1 MMVHFP
7 QHWSA
12 CPGYT
17 ILANLWVISSERQ
30 RIRQDLSPAQEE
42 LQDGEEA
49 TYSRPASLPWELEPI
64 TSPLTLICKMRTLD
78 RILPRSLPVLTFYDQ
93 SASFPIS
100 WRKENL
106 FFTFS
111 SMKLKIKS
119 PVKWKFISHSR
130 VARNEVNNAGLKS
143 QRTSAR
149 RHCVLHLM
157 NPPSNR
163 VLLLFLFHRWRN
175 QNMGRFGGMP
185 KATPL
190 EAAESGSKHQ
200 CPSSTLLC
208 HSTKGLLSLV
218 DVKLWLVNKD
228 SVLSQS
234 PLGLS
239 RCYQR
244 NTCLQGRNASLL
256 APVILAASC
265 VSVAS
270 LCPQPPALSIC
281 LKLLLL
287 CAIFL
292 WWCSSRHLKKLSRCS
307 VNLSGC
313 NCEK

>member
-17 ILANLWVISSERQ
+17 ILANFWVISSERQ

-78 RILPRSLPVLTFYDQ
+78 WILPRSLPVLTFYDQ

-100 WRKENL
+100 WKKENL
-106 FFTFS
+106 FLTFS

-143 QRTSAR
+143 RRTSAR

-175 QNMGRFGGMP
+175 TGRGAILMQTSPCSISQMKKP
-185 KATPL
+185 KHGEVWGNAQGHTT
-190 EAAESGSKHQ
+190 GSSWIRIQ
-200 CPSSTLLC
+200 
-208 HSTKGLLSLV
+208 
-218 DVKLWLVNKD
+218 
-228 SVLSQS
+228 
-234 PLGLS
+234 
-239 RCYQR
+239 
-244 NTCLQGRNASLL
+244 
-256 APVILAASC
+256 APVS
-265 VSVAS
+265 
-270 LCPQPPALSIC
+270 
-281 LKLLLL
+281 
-287 CAIFL
+287 FL
-292 WWCSSRHLKKLSRCS
+292 HTAVPL
-307 VNLSGC
+307 N
-313 NCEK
+313 